1 MIAVQDHL
9 LQNYRRAPVTFVS
22 GSGCELYDAEGN
34 AYLDMIGGIASC
46 ALGHAHPAI
55 AQAVAQQA
63 QTLVHCSNLFGHE
76 PASTL
81 ARELAQRSGL
91 ERVFFCNSGTEA
103 NEAAIKLAR
112 KYAYRQGETERTTIL
127 SCTGGFHGR
136 TMGALAAT
144 ANPAY
149 HEGFAPLPGGF
160 AATPFN
166 DIPALQGAISE
177 RVAAFIVEPVQGENG
192 VICADPAFLQAA
204 RDLCTK
210 HGALLI
216 FDEVQTGMGRTG
228 PLFAF
233 QYYGIKPD
241 VVTLAKALANG
252 LPVGAMLVGEAFANG
267 LQPGDHGSTFGG
279 SPVPCSAALAHLRVR
294 DELDLEKHVAAVSEH
309 LFTALK
315 RLASR
320 YPDVYGEP
328 RGLGLLAGLPVRAP
342 HDAAAIVEQVR
353 TESRI
358 LVNKAGN
365 NTIRLAPPLI
375 VTPEELD
382 RTCEALALAAV
393 PLTAGSVMPGAGVPK
408 NAVVRAA
415 DTF

>member
-46 ALGHAHPAI
+46 ALGHSHPAI
-55 AQAVAQQA
+55 AQAVALQA
-63 QTLVHCSNLFGHE
+63 QTLMHCSNLFGHE
-76 PASTL
+76 PASLL
-81 ARELAQRSGL
+81 AAELAQRSGL
-91 ERVFFCNSGTEA
+91 DRVFFCNSGTEA

-112 KYAYRQGETERTTIL
+112 KYAFRKGETQRTTIL

-166 DIPALQGAISE
+166 DVRALQDAIDE

-204 RDLCTK
+204 RELCSTY
-210 HGALLI
+210 GALLI

-233 QYYGIKPD
+233 QHYGIQPD
-241 VVTLAKALANG
+241 VVTVAKALANG
-252 LPVGAMLVGEAFANG
+252 LPIGAMLLREAFANG

-279 SPVPCSAALAHLRVR
+279 SPVPCAAALAHLRIR
-294 DELDLEKHVAAVSEH
+294 DELDLEKHVTGVSRH
-309 LFTALK
+309 LFAGLLK
-315 RLASR
+315 LASR

-328 RGLGLLAGLPVRAP
+328 RGIGLLAGLPVHPA
-342 HDAAAIVEQVR
+342 HDAAQIVDGAR
-353 TESRI
+353 MHSRV
-358 LVNKAGN
+358 LVNKAGH

-375 VTPEELD
+375 ATPEEID
-382 RTCEALALAAV
+382 RTFEALA
-393 PLTAGSVMPGAGVPK
+393 
-408 NAVVRAA
+408 RAA
-415 DTF
+415 LPLQPD